1 MIGKALHRKT
11 GYADVTYKMKLT
23 YPCCKLAFRASPR
36 ELEASLSCPALGLHP
51 DSLSNSTATPTM
63 VPIVA
68 LGGFLSALT
77 NPGIDLVSWVTS
89 VSFLFLPSQLI
100 TNVVAQNKAQL

>member
-1 MIGKALHRKT
+1 
-11 GYADVTYKMKLT
+11 
-23 YPCCKLAFRASPR
+23 
-36 ELEASLSCPALGLHP
+36 
-51 DSLSNSTATPTM
+51 M

-77 NPGIDLVSWVTS
+77 NPGIDLVSWVTC